1 MTMTKAAIY
10 IRVSTARQA
19 EEGFSLD
26 EQERRALAHIER
38 AGWEHAGTYR
48 EEGVSGAKQHRPQLD
63 RLLADLPNLG
73 AVVVPSLDRLGRST
87 RHLLEPYE
95 RLEAADV
102 VLVSLRESLDTSTS
116 VGRLIRTVLSAV
128 AEFERDIGRE
138 RTSAGIAGR
147 ARKEAKPWGV
157 PGLGYTRGE
166 AGHWAIEPAEAEV
179 VRRIYMEN
187 VRHGRSFA
195 GIARLLNSERVPT
208 RRGSRWAPNV
218 IRRVLSSRHVLGEFE
233 HDGEWHMGRHD
244 AIIDQATWDAAQV
257 QAEAG
262 RKYAPNGRAGPLP
275 KRHLLIRGM
284 GRCGLCGDA
293 LLPRTGPPEAYV
305 CRRHKL
311 DTSACLMPVLPRAA
325 VETAMLDM
333 FERTALSVAET
344 QRHVAE
350 QLEGRSSSTR
360 AQAERAAD
368 EALRMR
374 KALDRAARDY
384 AAGDLGA
391 ANFERLTA

>member
-1 MTMTKAAIY
+1 MDSRKANASPAVRAAIY

-128 AEFERDIGRE
+128 AEFERNIGRE

-147 ARKEAKPWGV
+147 AREEAKPWGV
-157 PGLGYTRGE
+157 P
-166 AGHWAIEPAEAEV
+166 A
-179 VRRIYMEN
+179 
-187 VRHGRSFA
+187 
-195 GIARLLNSERVPT
+195 
-208 RRGSRWAPNV
+208 
-218 IRRVLSSRHVLGEFE
+218 
-233 HDGEWHMGRHD
+233 
-244 AIIDQATWDAAQV
+244 
-257 QAEAG
+257 
-262 RKYAPNGRAGPLP
+262 
-275 KRHLLIRGM
+275 
-284 GRCGLCGDA
+284 
-293 LLPRTGPPEAYV
+293 
-305 CRRHKL
+305 
-311 DTSACLMPVLPRAA
+311 
-325 VETAMLDM
+325 
-333 FERTALSVAET
+333 
-344 QRHVAE
+344 
-350 QLEGRSSSTR
+350 
-360 AQAERAAD
+360 
-368 EALRMR
+368 
-374 KALDRAARDY
+374 
-384 AAGDLGA
+384 
-391 ANFERLTA
+391 